1 VAPVQP
7 KSTRAAW
14 LQGVAVVMAVVVL
27 VAVTLPRR
35 DRPFA
40 RDTLALPVDEL
51 RSQAAEADLLEQQMR
66 RDHLAPG
73 FVRFHAQQ
81 MGRDVGRTRDALA
94 RKRAAR
100 GLDPL
105 RAEAVALAAS
115 LQSRLE
121 ALGRNGALPREAS
134 LHFDALADALD
145 ALDRRIKPE
154 G

>member
-14 LQGVAVVMAVVVL
+14 IQGIAVVVAVVVL
-27 VAVTLPRR
+27 VAVMLPRR
-35 DRPFA
+35 DRPFD

-66 RDHLAPG
+66 RDHLAPA

-81 MGRDVGRTRDALA
+81 LGRNVGRTRDGLA
-94 RKRAAR
+94 RKPAAR
-100 GLDPL
+100 DLDPP
-105 RAEAVALAAS
+105 RAQALALAAA
-115 LQSRLE
+115 LQSRIDV
-121 ALGRNGALPREAS
+121 LGRDGGLPRAAS